1 MRSIVLL
8 AAALV
13 VVMAGPAK
21 ADNFLDLEGGLTT
34 PLGNDDWKNTVE
46 SSPKLAVH
54 VGAIPKSIGG
64 MLAVDWTPYNTDTTS
79 STFPGGS
86 TDISAHRFR
95 VLGNLVFASPV
106 KAKVMVTGRVGVG
119 IDYQHYSSSLTVL
132 GSTRTSSDSDLGIA
146 FEMAGGVWFK
156 LGGVAVGGELAIPI
170 SHHDKNTNTFD
181 FVYDTYDL
189 DLLFGVR
196 LLAGD

>member
-1 MRSIVLL
+1 MRAIVLF
-8 AAALV
+8 AAALLAV
-13 VVMAGPAK
+13 VARPAR

-34 PLGNDDWKNTVE
+34 PLGDDNWKNTVE
-46 SSPKLAVH
+46 SSPKLEVH
-54 VGAIPKSIGG
+54 VGSIPKSIGG
-64 MLAVDWTPYNTDTTS
+64 MLSVDWTPYNTDTSS

-95 VLGNLVFASPV
+95 VLGNLAFMSPA
-106 KAKVMVTGRVGVG
+106 KAKILVTGRVGVG
-119 IDYQHYSSSLTVL
+119 IDYQHYNSSVTVF
-132 GSTRTSSDSDLGIA
+132 GNTSSTSDSDLGFA

-156 LGGVAVGGELAIPI
+156 LGSVAVGGELAIPI
-170 SHHDKNTNTFD
+170 SHHNKNTNTFD

-196 LLAGD
+196 LLSGD